1 MSSQYLAVVKRD
13 YAPLVSEDEECIPSN
28 TAAYK
33 FGLMALLK
41 EDAQDFVRSEELW
54 NLAFKQLTN
63 QSQDDEGA
71 GAQGAI
77 SVVDQF
83 QMNEMNSSWPWPN
96 GYPCSCP

>member
-1 MSSQYLAVVKRD
+1 MSSQYLAVIKQD
-13 YAPLVSEDEECIPSN
+13 YSPLVSEDEEVIPAN

-54 NLAFKQLTN
+54 NLAYKQLTN
-63 QSQDDEGA
+63 QVGDDEGD

-77 SVVDQF
+77 NRADDFAMSNVG
-83 QMNEMNSSWPWPN
+83 NNSIWDNGFYPW
-96 GYPCSCP
+96 S